1 MRRLIAFLSTISIFA
16 AMAACTPE
24 ENTNSKELTVTG
36 TAMDIGITTVKITA
50 YANLPI
56 ELGDAVFGVVCS
68 ENPSPSN
75 KNGIMVQATRTD
87 ANNMYS
93 VTIKGLSPNTKYYY
107 ASFVKNGRV
116 YQYGEVKSFTTQD
129 ISASVSTEAATGIR
143 LFEAT
148 ISGKLTVESREVLP
162 RSVWFLY
169 STSAESLEDLKSS
182 GTRADAHIGNDGAF
196 FTYVLSS
203 PNYNTTYYYVACAK
217 VHNNEYYGEVK
228 CFTTLNFKLGA
239 VDLGLS
245 VKWRGCNIGA
255 SKAEEYGDYFAWG
268 ETETKDNY
276 SWETYKWC
284 DGTYNSL
291 TKYNTSASY
300 GTVDNKT
307 VLEAEDDVAHVKLG
321 DTWRIPTIKEVEE
334 IKSTMYDSNY
344 QWEWKSING
353 HNGWLVTCLVNSN
366 FIFLPAAGCRSVT
379 SLSRVDSHGFYWSS
393 SLNTTGYS
401 YYAWRVRFIPGD
413 FDSDFTDRYYGV
425 PVRPVT
431 E

>member
-87 ANNMYS
+87 VNNMYS
-93 VTIKGLSPNTKYYY
+93 VTINGLSPNTKYYY

-148 ISGKLTVESREVLP
+148 ISGKLTVESRDVP

-169 STSAESLEDLKSS
+169 STSAESLEELKSS

-217 VHNNEYYGEVK
+217 VHNNEYYGEVIK
-228 CFTTLNFKLGA
+228 VLPKENQ
-239 VDLGLS
+239 
-245 VKWRGCNIGA
+245 
-255 SKAEEYGDYFAWG
+255 DYFYG
-268 ETETKDNY
+268 YYDFDTYEY
-276 SWETYKWC
+276 SF
-284 DGTYNSL
+284 D
-291 TKYNTSASY
+291 
-300 GTVDNKT
+300 
-307 VLEAEDDVAHVKLG
+307 LE
-321 DTWRIPTIKEVEE
+321 
-334 IKSTMYDSNY
+334 Y
-344 QWEWKSING
+344 SINLTSDKG
-353 HNGWLVTCLVNSN
+353 
-366 FIFLPAAGCRSVT
+366 IRCRYIDYFEYND
-379 SLSRVDSHGFYWSS
+379 LNIAILNEEGYLEKVDTQLYAIGNESS
-393 SLNTTGYS
+393 SYSTSSTNILNL
-401 YYAWRVRFIPGD
+401 
-413 FDSDFTDRYYGV
+413 
-425 PVRPVT
+425 
-431 E
+431 